1 MYLKWQVLIL
11 NAQNNEKSVEF
22 IPFNEFAF
30 VVHNCY
36 RVSWILHLNKI
47 YRQSV
52 SHRCDNADNSRV
64 LLRLGCLTR
73 SIVTIMGYRSLMTK
87 PFHIDFS
94 QCHFVLLTLEC
105 EDCVCQ
111 CAAANKFQCSKL
123 EIDITRR
130 DCCKP
135 IHRSRTRRC
144 YYGSH
149 DLFELSLYL
158 IDHDWNVPIYL
169 KIYKSIYRRFYEQ
182 KCNILNHLCWH
193 KNISLNS
200 HQS

>member
-22 IPFNEFAF
+22 ILFNVSAF

-47 YRQSV
+47 YSQSV

-111 CAAANKFQCSKL
+111 CAAANKFQWSIL

-130 DCCKP
+130 TMWSYC
-135 IHRSRTRRC
+135 
-144 YYGSH
+144 GSH

-158 IDHDWNVPIYL
+158 IDHVWNHHVPIYL
-169 KIYKSIYRRFYEQ
+169 KTFKSIYRRFYEQ